1 MKGEVSN
8 MRHIVNQFN
17 EVVPVDY
24 GRVSNDTSRRRSLTD
39 FEEELLEQI
48 RSLELDNEKL
58 RSRLEELEG

>member
-1 MKGEVSN
+1 MERKNN

-17 EVVPVDY
+17 EVVPVDC

-39 FEEELLEQI
+39 FEEELLEEI